1 MFWDGVARRASGLG
15 GGGTAM
21 NDGSAAVK
29 PGDGRLSQPRSGR
42 PRIGLA
48 LGGGAARGWAHIG
61 ALEVLIE
68 AGFAPQVIA
77 GTSIG
82 AVVGGC
88 YAAGKLDELKA
99 FATGL
104 TKRRV
109 VGLMDFHIG
118 GAGLISGGKLKRLLE
133 RDLADMRLEDLQQL
147 FVAISTELGTGHEI
161 WLTHGPLIEALR
173 ASYALPGI
181 FDPVKLGGRW
191 LMDGAL
197 VNPVPVT
204 AARALG
210 ADIVIC
216 INLNNDLAGRGTVIQ
231 NHGSEPDAEPAE
243 ELVPELEVRPASH
256 WFTGITGAARRVR
269 NLVGRPSE
277 SRPGL
282 AGVMIDAFN
291 ITQDRISRSRLAGD
305 PPDVM
310 LGPRLGRVGL
320 FDFHRAE
327 ETIALGRQAAERA
340 LDEIE
345 TVVSA
350 NYLPAG

>member
-1 MFWDGVARRASGLG
+1 MLWDNAARRAFGLG
-15 GGGTAM
+15 GGGSTM
-21 NDGSAAVK
+21 NEMTSAPDLPARRK
-29 PGDGRLSQPRSGR
+29 PK
-42 PRIGLA
+42 IGLA

-68 AGFAPQVIA
+68 AGYAPEVIA

-88 YAAGKLDELKA
+88 YAAGKLPELTE

-118 GAGLISGGKLKRLLE
+118 GAGLISGGRLKRLLE
-133 RDLADMRLEDLQQL
+133 EHLDGARIEELDQR
-147 FVAISTELGTGHEI
+147 FVAIATELGTGHEI
-161 WLTHGPLIEALR
+161 WLTHGPLIQALR

-210 ADIVIC
+210 ADVVVC
-216 INLNNDLAGRGTVIQ
+216 VNLNNDLAGRGTVIQ
-231 NHGSEPDAEPAE
+231 NYASDPDPDTETDTV
-243 ELVPELEVRPASH
+243 VPELEVRPSPRWFDGISH
-256 WFTGITGAARRVR
+256 AAKRVR
-269 NLVGRPSE
+269 NLVGRPGE
-277 SRPGL
+277 NRPGL

-310 LGPRLGRVGL
+310 IGPRLGRIGL

-327 ETIALGRQAAERA
+327 ETIELGRQAATRA
-340 LDEIE
+340 LDEIAA
-345 TVVSA
+345 VVAA
-350 NYLPAG
+350 NHIPAG

>member
-1 MFWDGVARRASGLG
+1 MFWDGAARQAVGAAGSG
-15 GGGTAM
+15 TPM
-21 NDGSAAVK
+21 NETISAT
-29 PGDGRLSQPRSGR
+29 PERNGR
-42 PRIGLA
+42 PKIGLA

-61 ALEVLIE
+61 VLQVLTE
-68 AGFAPQVIA
+68 AGYQPDVIA

-82 AVVGGC
+82 AVIGGC
-88 YAAGKLDELKA
+88 FAAGKLGEITD
-99 FATGL
+99 FASSL

-118 GAGLISGGKLKRLLE
+118 GSGLIGGGRLKRLL
-133 RDLADMRLEDLQQL
+133 DLDLEGQRIETLPIG
-147 FVAISTELGTGHEI
+147 FVAIATELGTGHEI
-161 WLTHGPLIEALR
+161 WLTRGPLVEALR
-173 ASYALPGI
+173 ASYALPGV

-210 ADIVIC
+210 ADVVIC
-216 INLNNDLAGRGTVIQ
+216 VNLNSDLMGRGTTIQ
-231 NHGSEPDAEPAE
+231 NHISEPDPEV
-243 ELVPELEVRPASH
+243 VPEIDLRPTSR
-256 WFTGITGAARRVR
+256 WLDGITGAARRVR
-269 NLVGRPSE
+269 SLVGGPSE
-277 SRPGL
+277 ERPGL

-310 LGPRLGRVGL
+310 IGPKLARMGL

-327 ETIALGRQAAERA
+327 ETIELGRQATRRM
-340 LDEIE
+340 LDDIE
-345 TVVSA
+345 AAIASSRIAV
-350 NYLPAG
+350 